1 VVLIAALAA
10 MGGLVH
16 VGAAVDHFAEFPPY
30 TVVFSLLAAF
40 QIGWAALLLRG
51 VSQRLLLAGC
61 AFNLAVIGLWVAS
74 RTVGVPIAPSAWVP
88 ESVGVA
94 DLVETASEIV
104 VVLAVW
110 SIAMAPRQRLARLVS
125 ERVNPLILL
134 MLMLCALYG
143 VGAHAG

>member
-1 VVLIAALAA
+1 MLIAALAA

-16 VGAAVDHFAEFPPY
+16 VGAAVDHFAEFPFY
-30 TVVFSLLAAF
+30 TAAFSLLAAF

-51 VSQRLLLAGC
+51 ASERLLFAGC
-61 AFNLAVIGLWVAS
+61 TFNLAVIGLWAAS
-74 RTVGVPIAPSAWVP
+74 RTIGVPIAPTPWLP
-88 ESVGVA
+88 ESIGVA

-104 VVLAVW
+104 VVLAAW
-110 SIAMAPRQRLARLVS
+110 SIAMDSRRRLAQFVS

-134 MLMLCALYG
+134 MLLLCALYG